1 METEHHLFILSITIL
16 VATASVYGMKF
27 LGKGNYLL
35 GVEWLVIALSGA
47 SILVF
52 ALGGVDGGYR
62 IAYYCD
68 AFARGCGGPVVIIL
82 GLMAVTHGYRP
93 LPWFD
98 LYLFAG
104 AAAGTAALV
113 TADAAAALRPAFY
126 LVMWT
131 VFSLYLVCF
140 IRRLAAA
147 RAWRHAVGVGLV
159 LVSAQAIAGVYDF
172 YPLPGDEERL
182 YFHAVA
188 GAVWSFLCVE
198 LYYAYCAL
206 ERAVGEADMDADA
219 VDELEK
225 LF

>member
-1 METEHHLFILSITIL
+1 MEIEHRLFILSIAVL
-16 VATASVYGMKF
+16 AATASVYGMKF

-35 GVEWLVIALSGA
+35 GVEWLVVALSAA

-52 ALGGVDGGYR
+52 ALGGVDAGFR
-62 IAYYCD
+62 IAYFCD

-93 LPWFD
+93 LAWFNF
-98 LYLFAG
+98 YLFAS

-113 TADAAAALRPAFY
+113 AADAAGTLRPAFY
-126 LVMWT
+126 LAMWSL
-131 VFSLYLVCF
+131 FSLYLVCF

-147 RAWRHAVGVGLV
+147 HAYRHAVAVGLV
-159 LVSAQAIAGVYDF
+159 LVSAQAIAGMYDF
-172 YPLPGDEERL
+172 YPLPGDDERL

-188 GAVWSFLCVE
+188 GLVWSFLCVE

-206 ERAVGEADMDADA
+206 ERAAGNAGTGADA
-219 VDELEK
+219 TDELEK

>member
-1 METEHHLFILSITIL
+1 MEIEHQLFILSIAL
-16 VATASVYGMKF
+16 LAATASVYGMKF

-35 GVEWLVIALSGA
+35 GVEWLVVALSGA

-52 ALGGVDGGYR
+52 ALGGVDAGYR
-62 IAYYCD
+62 IAYFCD

-93 LPWFD
+93 LLWFD

-113 TADAAAALRPAFY
+113 EADAAAALRPAFY
-126 LVMWT
+126 LAMWSL
-131 VFSLYLVCF
+131 FSLYLVCF

-147 RAWRHAVGVGLV
+147 HAYRHAVAVGLV
-159 LVSAQAIAGVYDF
+159 LVSAQTIAGMYDF
-172 YPLPGDEERL
+172 YPLPGDDERL
-182 YFHAVA
+182 YFHATA
-188 GAVWSFLCVE
+188 GLVWSFLCVE

-206 ERAVGEADMDADA
+206 ERAAANAGTDADA
-219 VDELEK
+219 TDELEK